1 MGIKNQLSIHQV
13 KLKSSRNHITHYGV
27 SEKLS
32 IFGERERKK
41 TVLLLLVI
49 VVVVVVAA
57 AAAVA
62 WVGSYLFNANQN
74 TTNFSPILL
83 FQSEIFVPISQFLA
97 TICKTWNVLIQTGQT
112 ENVSL
117 KW

>member
-1 MGIKNQLSIHQV
+1 M
-13 KLKSSRNHITHYGV
+13 

-32 IFGERERKK
+32 IFWRERERQNS
-41 TVLLLLVI
+41 VVVV
-49 VVVVVVAA
+49 VVVVVVAVGA
-57 AAAVA
+57 AAAAAAAA

-97 TICKTWNVLIQTGQT
+97 TICKT
-112 ENVSL
+112 
-117 KW
+117 